1 RRRGRRRLRHKR
13 GSQPPPPGGCALTR
27 RVLEVPAVVNGCVA
41 GGAFRRRTGQLDPV
55 VLLERQRRDEVKV
68 EVAEVLEL
76 QLQQDLVA
84 VGFRIETLEL
94 QVAGQAVGIL
104 EDKVG
109 NRKAAVGRNG
119 QTAAAD
125 EARGVSITAKWI
137 RSGRPAAA
145 TTRSRRVLCLQGVD
159 LRLER

>member
-1 RRRGRRRLRHKR
+1 
-13 GSQPPPPGGCALTR
+13 GGCALTR
-27 RVLEVPAVVNGCVA
+27 RGLEVTAVVNGCVA
-41 GGAFRRRTGQLDPV
+41 GRPFPWGAGQLDPV
-55 VLLERQRRDEVKV
+55 VLLECQRRDEVKV
-68 EVAEVLEL
+68 EVAEVIEL

-94 QVAGQAVGIL
+94 QVAGQTVGIL

-125 EARGVSITAKWI
+125 QARGIGITAKWV
-137 RSGRPAAA
+137 RAGHPTTA
-145 TTRSRRVLCLQGVD
+145 TTGSRRILGLQTVD
-159 LRLER
+159 LRLERGGLRRDR